1 MGRGFALTVRE
12 GRECGVR
19 DSHSLILFAS
29 FSKRVC
35 VFFFLLYF
43 FNFILPFAIMN
54 MTLCLHVSAFSQKKI
69 IDFFGI
75 RRSSDDAND
84 KRSSQGDD

>member
-1 MGRGFALTVRE
+1 
-12 GRECGVR
+12 
-19 DSHSLILFAS
+19 
-29 FSKRVC
+29 
-35 VFFFLLYF
+35 
-43 FNFILPFAIMN
+43 MN
-54 MTLCLHVSAFSQKKI
+54 VTLCLHVSAFSQKKI